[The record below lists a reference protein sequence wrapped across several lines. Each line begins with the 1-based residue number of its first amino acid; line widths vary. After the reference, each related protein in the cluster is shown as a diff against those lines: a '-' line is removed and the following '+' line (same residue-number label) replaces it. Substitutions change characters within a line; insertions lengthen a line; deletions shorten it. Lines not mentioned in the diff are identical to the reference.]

1 MFSAEVGGLFCIYV
15 DGIDLAVSLEFLST
29 PHRYSAGLLCL
40 AMGASRLGLPDSAGL
55 SAVYED

>member
-1 MFSAEVGGLFCIYV
+1 MCEVGGLFCIYV

-40 AMGASRLGLPDSAGL
+40 AMGASSRLGLPDSARL
-55 SAVYED
+55 SAVYEA